1 MYKYVSNNKRMSLLN
16 PGLLLLILM
25 AVAGNCGAA
34 SNADYLYE
42 DIKVGMDMADVSKKV
57 KKLQFNKTST
67 GYTATATLFRKN
79 HSSDVIVIAGKSG
92 KVYKINKKI
101 YFEDPKP
108 TIKEMANSLVEKF
121 GTPDQTIARNL
132 EYHLCW
138 GGCISGNRYDLT
150 KRTGTILMVSVLT
163 GYMTVSYRDVG
174 LDYQNRN

>member
-1 MYKYVSNNKRMSLLN
+1 MHIYGTNIKLISRLS
-16 PGLLLLILM
+16 PGLLLFLLM
-25 AVAGNCGAA
+25 LVAGNCHAA

-42 DIKVGMDMADVSKKV
+42 EISLGMDIADVSKKIR
-57 KKLQFNKTST
+57 KLQFSKTGS

-79 HSSDVIVIAGKSG
+79 HSSDVIVIAGKDG

-108 TIKEMANSLVEKF
+108 TIKEMADSIVEKF
-121 GTPDQTIARNL
+121 GAPEQTIARNL

-150 KRTGTILMVSVLT
+150 KRTGAILMVSVLT

-174 LDYQNRN
+174 LDYQNRK